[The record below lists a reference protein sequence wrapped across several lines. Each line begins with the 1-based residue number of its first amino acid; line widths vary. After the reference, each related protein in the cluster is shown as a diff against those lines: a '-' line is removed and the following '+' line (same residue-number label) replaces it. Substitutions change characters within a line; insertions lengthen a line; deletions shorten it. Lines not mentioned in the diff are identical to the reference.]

1 MSFWGPSDLLFML
14 CVDDIFV
21 LRASFKLNR
30 LPSDLG
36 LLRRGLVI
44 GPRYI
49 TPKKLRSDD

>member
-1 MSFWGPSDLLFML
+1 ML